1 MVSLFNRLNT
11 RKYRDHNEDSG
22 LIRDR
27 GQIKDKGQIKEKGQ
41 IEDRDQ
47 LEVFP
52 IDGGPKLRYG
62 VTIKQYWAGK
72 RPEIIKE
79 GDFINIIEKKY
90 VRYVVEGR
98 PYDRSFYSIDDT
110 KFKTGT
116 VKSIVEVG
124 APWPDEDGKGEHQK
138 MKIILTNIDSAK
150 EFFKGKVPRYVI
162 PNIEGFSE
170 EHIEIDDAG
179 EPSHYY
185 TRDILSSRAI
195 LSGRRK
201 RKRRTRKVKR
211 SNKPKK
217 KPKKTPKKKP
227 KKKHPKKT
235 SQKKP

>member
-1 MVSLFNRLNT
+1 MVSIFNRLNT

-27 GQIKDKGQIKEKGQ
+27 SQIKDKGQ

-52 IDGGPKLRYG
+52 IDGGKRLRYG
-62 VTIKQYWAGK
+62 VTMKQYRAGE
-72 RPEIIKE
+72 RPEDIKE
-79 GDFINIIEKKY
+79 GDLINIIEKKY

-124 APWPDEDGKGEHQK
+124 APWPDEDGKREHQK
-138 MKIILTNIDSAK
+138 MKIVLTNIDLAK
-150 EFFKGKVPRYVI
+150 EIFKGKVPKYVI
-162 PNIEGFSE
+162 PNIESFSE
-170 EHIEIDDAG
+170 EHIVIGDG
-179 EPSHYY
+179 YEPSHYY
-185 TRDILSSRAI
+185 SRGI
-195 LSGRRK
+195 VSGRLK

-211 SNKPKK
+211 SKKPPKNPPKK
-217 KPKKTPKKKP
+217 SPKKTPKNPP
-227 KKKHPKKT
+227 KKKP
-235 SQKKP
+235 Q

>member
-1 MVSLFNRLNT
+1 MVSIFNRLNT

-27 GQIKDKGQIKEKGQ
+27 GQIKDKGQIK
-41 IEDRDQ
+41 DRDQ

-52 IDGGPKLRYG
+52 IDGGKMLRYG
-62 VTIKQYWAGK
+62 VTIKQHRAGK

-110 KFKTGT
+110 KFKTGA

-124 APWPDEDGKGEHQK
+124 APWPDEDGKREHQK
-138 MKIILTNIDSAK
+138 MKIVLTNIDLAK
-150 EFFKGKVPRYVI
+150 EIFKGKVPRYVI

-170 EHIEIDDAG
+170 EHIEIDDAY

-185 TRDILSSRAI
+185 TRAI

-217 KPKKTPKKKP
+217 KHPKKTPKKTP
-227 KKKHPKKT
+227 
-235 SQKKP
+235 QKKP

>member
-1 MVSLFNRLNT
+1 MVSIFNRLNT

-27 GQIKDKGQIKEKGQ
+27 GQIKDKGQIK
-41 IEDRDQ
+41 DRDQ
-47 LEVFP
+47 TEVFP
-52 IDGGPKLRYG
+52 INGGKMLRYG
-62 VTIKQYWAGK
+62 VTIKQYRAGK
-72 RPEIIKE
+72 RPEAIKE

-90 VRYVVEGR
+90 VKYVVER
-98 PYDRSFYSIDDT
+98 PYGRSFYSTDDT

-124 APWPDEDGKGEHQK
+124 TPWPDPEGEHHMFYGKREYQK
-138 MKIILTNIDSAK
+138 MKIVLTNIDLAK
-150 EFFKGKVPRYVI
+150 EIFKGKVPRYVI

-170 EHIEIDDAG
+170 EHIEIDDAY

-185 TRDILSSRAI
+185 TRAI

-217 KPKKTPKKKP
+217 KHPKKTPKKTP
-227 KKKHPKKT
+227 QKT